1 MRLLRD
7 IRSVFGLRGRPA
19 EEARISLGAE
29 GVCGSC
35 RHFRN
40 DPAYLEAAI
49 PGLSSL
55 SSGAASVRADDGLC
69 LAHDRYLSARASCP
83 RFAAPPRATPAGASI

>member
-1 MRLLRD
+1 MEKLYQGLSQLRA
-7 IRSVFGLRGRPA
+7 LGRRRPVA
-19 EEARISLGAE
+19 IASKRCGA
-29 GVCGSC
+29 C

-49 PGLSSL
+49 PGLKCL

-69 LAHDRYLSARASCP
+69 LRHDRYLSAGRSCADFASS
-83 RFAAPPRATPAGASI
+83 ALAHSI

>member
-1 MRLLRD
+1 MTLLSKLTWRATTS
-7 IRSVFGLRGRPA
+7 RNC
-19 EEARISLGAE
+19 GA
-29 GVCGSC
+29 C

-55 SSGAASVRADDGLC
+55 SSAAASVRADDGLC
-69 LAHDRYLSARASCP
+69 LRHGRYLAASRSCSD
-83 RFAAPPRATPAGASI
+83 FEAAPR

>member
-1 MRLLRD
+1 M
-7 IRSVFGLRGRPA
+7 SA
-19 EEARISLGAE
+19 ARRCGA
-29 GVCGSC
+29 C

-55 SSGAASVRADDGLC
+55 SSAAASVRADDGLC
-69 LAHDRYLSARASCP
+69 LRHDRYLGSDAVCAA
-83 RFAAPPRATPAGASI
+83 FAAAHAGQSNGTAHHASR

>member
-1 MRLLRD
+1 MEQLYQALSHLSALG
-7 IRSVFGLRGRPA
+7 RSRPSPVA
-19 EEARISLGAE
+19 SRRCGA
-29 GVCGSC
+29 C

-49 PGLSSL
+49 PGLSCL

-69 LAHDRYLSARASCP
+69 LRHDRYLGAGRSCGD
-83 RFAAPPRATPAGASI
+83 FAPIGGET